1 MRSNEAEFL
10 SEIVKLQIFLLEFG
24 IFFFFSL
31 ITKYNLFFGWLIFFV
46 FLYFTY
52 NGFN

>member
-24 IFFFFSL
+24 IFFFRYL
-31 ITKYNLFFGWLIFFV
+31 LNTTY
-46 FLYFTY
+46 FL
-52 NGFN
+52 GD